1 MINYQKFDLRLPRIE
16 RHEIEIQMLKQKYQ
30 VLTCIAVLIYWPDFN
45 DGNEERVRNTCK
57 KKSIKAVK

>member
-30 VLTCIAVLIYWPDFN
+30 VLTCIAVLIYWSDFN
-45 DGNEERVRNTCK
+45 DGNEEKVCNTCK
-57 KKSIKAVK
+57 TKSIKAVK